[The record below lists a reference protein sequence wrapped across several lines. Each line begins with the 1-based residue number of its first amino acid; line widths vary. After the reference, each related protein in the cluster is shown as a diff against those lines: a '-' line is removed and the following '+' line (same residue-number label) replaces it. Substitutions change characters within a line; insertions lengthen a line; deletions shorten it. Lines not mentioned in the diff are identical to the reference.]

1 MFKAL
6 GLPHVY
12 MAWLFLIYWIVA
24 YFTSVLS
31 QELPAWNSDTHG
43 VVYNILKCIHLEL
56 YIYIDIFIQK
66 KYISICIKCICL

>member
-12 MAWLFLIYWIVA
+12 MGWLSLIYWIVA

-31 QELPAWNSDTHG
+31 QENPAWNSDTPG

-56 YIYIDIFIQK
+56 YIYIYVLNVFVFV
-66 KYISICIKCICL
+66 YNSSSV